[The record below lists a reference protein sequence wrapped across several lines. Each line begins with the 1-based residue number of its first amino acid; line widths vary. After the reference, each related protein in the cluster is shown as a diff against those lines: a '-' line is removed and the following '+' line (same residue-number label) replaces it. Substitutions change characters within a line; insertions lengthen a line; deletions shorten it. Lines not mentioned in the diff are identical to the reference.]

1 VMSRRHVEFL
11 EEDKNILEHVFEE
24 TKKWRKE

>member
-1 VMSRRHVEFL
+1 MSRRHIEFT
-11 EEDKNILEHVFEE
+11 EQDAAIMEHVFEE